1 MTKLV
6 YFAWVRERI
15 GLAEEEIVLPDGVTT
30 VSDLLAFLKLR
41 GENYADALVEPDV
54 IRVALDKTHA
64 EHDEPVA
71 DVREI
76 ALFPPM
82 TGG

>member
-1 MTKLV
+1 MTRLV

-15 GLAEEEIVLPDGVTT
+15 GLTEEDIDLPANISSVSELLDFLAE
-30 VSDLLAFLKLR
+30 R
-41 GENYADALVEPDV
+41 GDNYADALVEPDV

-64 EHDEPVA
+64 EHDEQIA
-71 DVREI
+71 GAREI

>member
-1 MTKLV
+1 MRLL

-15 GLAEEEIVLPDGVTT
+15 GMAEEEIALPAEVATGA
-30 VSDLLAFLKLR
+30 DLLAFLKAR
-41 GENYADALVEPDV
+41 GENYAYALERPEV
-54 IRVALDKTHA
+54 IRIAVDHA
-64 EHDEPVA
+64 HA
-71 DVREI
+71 DHAAPLGAAREV